1 MSIESVRAA
10 GVLPEN
16 QAAARIWS
24 AGGERYERISH
35 QIADAIEHAV
45 DRLAP
50 RPGERILD
58 VATGTGFAA
67 RRVRIRG
74 AMVVGADFADDVI
87 QGARTLTPAGDIQFD
102 VADAENLPYDD
113 ASFDGV
119 ISTFGVMFCGNPRKA
134 ADELARVTR
143 PGGRVVLA
151 TWATSGG
158 VADMFEVI
166 KRHAPKPPTP
176 RPSPFAWGDRD
187 TLASLLEPGFE
198 IATESATS
206 TYREARVEDVW
217 ESFSTAYG
225 PTRTLVEGMD
235 EAARAAFR
243 SDLEALHAPHVTEV
257 GLLFPRPYVITVG
270 RRRG

>member
-1 MSIESVRAA
+1 MSIESIRSADI
-10 GVLPEN
+10 LPEN

-67 RRVRIRG
+67 RRVRARG
-74 AMVVGADFADDVI
+74 AMVVGADFAADVV
-87 QGARTLTPAGDIQFD
+87 QGARTLTPGGDVEFD
-102 VADAENLPYDD
+102 VADAENLPYED

-119 ISTFGVMFCGNPRKA
+119 ISTFGVMFCANPGRA
-134 ADELARVTR
+134 AAELARVTR
-143 PGGRVVLA
+143 PGGRLALA

-158 VADMFEVI
+158 IADMFEVI
-166 KRHAPKPPTP
+166 QRHAPKPPTP
-176 RPSPFAWGDRD
+176 RPSPFAWGDP
-187 TLASLLEPGFE
+187 AALESWLGDAFE

-206 TYREARVEDVW
+206 YYREARVEDVW
-217 ESFSTAYG
+217 ESFSTSYG
-225 PTRTLVEGMD
+225 PTRTLVEGM
-235 EAARAAFR
+235 APTARAAFR
-243 SDLEALHAPHVTEV
+243 ADIEALHAGHVTGA